1 MSWLRRTAPPWR
13 RKRREH
19 LAPFISLCRAMEVL
33 HADVHK
39 LRVAGMANM
48 CEISTQ
54 LMYLLVPKQFP
65 ELHRASYI
73 VDYY

>member
-39 LRVAGMANM
+39 LRVAGIS
-48 CEISTQ
+48 CEWRVWQTCARYQ
-54 LMYLLVPKQFP
+54 LN
-65 ELHRASYI
+65 
-73 VDYY
+73 